1 MGAGATTA
9 IIAAQAAMAAASSY
23 SAKKAGNVQATVS
36 KAEATLT
43 HAQQEFELSRKAA
56 VETEEYR
63 RNLATAVASASSR
76 GGAGMARQFGG
87 QYAASYSQ
95 DIEAINRA
103 YKINDV
109 QKLNKEAQANAIA
122 ASTSQQALLGFGQSI
137 LGASA
142 WGYEQGLFGKT
153 TREVSPTSNVAGT
166 VSGKFDPLG

>member
-1 MGAGATTA
+1 
-9 IIAAQAAMAAASSY
+9 
-23 SAKKAGNVQATVS
+23 
-36 KAEATLT
+36 
-43 HAQQEFELSRKAA
+43 
-56 VETEEYR
+56 
-63 RNLATAVASASSR
+63 
-76 GGAGMARQFGG
+76 MARQFGG